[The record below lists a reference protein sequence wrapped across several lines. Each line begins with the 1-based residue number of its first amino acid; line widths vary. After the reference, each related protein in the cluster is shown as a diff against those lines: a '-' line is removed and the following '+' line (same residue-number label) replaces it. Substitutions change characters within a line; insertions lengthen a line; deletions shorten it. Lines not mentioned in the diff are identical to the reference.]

1 MKLKLTIFFLFSV
14 LTIFGQSPDGLKE
27 ILTIKSKIYNKER
40 KIAVYLPPNYQEAKN
55 EKLQVAYVFDAQ
67 WEPMF
72 NYVSNSISYLSAI
85 GELNKMIVVGIYTEN
100 RPKEFVPMPTSEEE
114 KKNWNEKPDF
124 GFSALLDQHLIE
136 EVFPLI
142 KQKYNTNDYKL
153 AIGHSLG
160 GTYLLNSFAENKH
173 IFNSYIAISPNLTYD
188 ENEIQKKIK
197 RLINSANEINS
208 FLNIS
213 VGDADKTE
221 KSFTAGIRLLDTI
234 LQSKKANG
242 LKFKFDYLKDAT
254 HMSSPFKE
262 IPLALIEFSKTL
274 QQPNTEEISTML
286 KNKKILFSLQLKSYY
301 QNISNWVG
309 YSYLPY
315 EGQLNS
321 LAYSILDKNPDEG
334 LSVINWALELY
345 PDGINLYDSKAEI
358 LEHLNRTQEAKETLK
373 VGLQKL
379 EKLKIDKSEYSN
391 FKNILEKHLNKN

>member
-1 MKLKLTIFFLFSV
+1 MKLKLTIFFLFSA
-14 LTIFGQSPDGLKE
+14 LSIFSQSPDGLKE
-27 ILTIKSKIYNKER
+27 VLTIKSKIYNKER
-40 KIAVYLPPNYQEAKN
+40 KIAVYLPPNYQDIKN
-55 EKLQVAYVFDAQ
+55 EKLQVVYVFDAQ

-72 NYVSNSISYLSAI
+72 NFVSNSISYLSAI

-114 KKNWNEKPDF
+114 KKNWDEKPSF

-160 GTYLLNSFAENKH
+160 GTYLINSFAENKH

-188 ENEIQKKIK
+188 NNEIQKKIK
-197 RLINSANEINS
+197 RLINSTNQINS

-213 VGDADKTE
+213 VGDADETE
-221 KSFTAGIRLLDTI
+221 KSFTDGIRLLDTI
-234 LQSKKANG
+234 LQSKKVNG

-274 QQPNTEEISTML
+274 RQPNAEEIS
-286 KNKKILFSLQLKSYY
+286 KILENKEIPFTLQLKSYY

-309 YSYLPY
+309 YNYLPY

-321 LAYSILDKNPDEG
+321 LAYSVLPKDPNEG
-334 LSVINWALELY
+334 LNIINWALELY
-345 PDGINLYDSKAEI
+345 PNGINLYDSKAEI
-358 LEHLNRTQEAKETLK
+358 LEQLNRNQEAKETLK
-373 VGLQKL
+373 IGLQKL
-379 EKLKIDKSEYSN
+379 DKLKIDKTAYSN
-391 FKNILEKHLNKN
+391 FKNVLEKHLNKK

>member
-1 MKLKLTIFFLFSV
+1 MKLKLTIFFLFSA

-40 KIAVYLPPNYQEAKN
+40 KIAIYLPPNYQEVKN
-55 EKLQVAYVFDAQ
+55 EKLQVVYVFDAQ

-114 KKNWNEKPDF
+114 KKNWDEKPSF
-124 GFSALLDQHLIE
+124 GFSTLLDQHLTE

-142 KQKYNTNDYKL
+142 KEKYNTNDYKL

-197 RLINSANEINS
+197 RLINSTSEINS

-213 VGDADKTE
+213 VGDTDKTE

-234 LQSKKANG
+234 LQSKKVNG

-274 QQPNTEEISTML
+274 RQPNAEEISKML
-286 KNKKILFSLQLKSYY
+286 ENKEITFTLQLKSYY

-315 EGQLNS
+315 EGQLNN
-321 LAYSILDKNPDEG
+321 LAYSILLKDPDEG
-334 LSVINWALELY
+334 LNIINWALELY
-345 PDGINLYDSKAEI
+345 PNGINLYDSKAEI
-358 LEHLNRTQEAKETLK
+358 LEQLNRNQEAKETLK

-379 EKLKIDKSEYSN
+379 EKLKIDKTEYSN